1 MKDTSGELPGKAGL
15 FATLGTMYAHTLPVS
30 RGPQSLTW
38 RQVPDPTPGPGE
50 VLLQVT
56 AVAVNRMD
64 LAQACGRYVPPA
76 GVAPYPGIECSG
88 RIIAMGP
95 DQPQGA
101 QNSQGTQGSQGTQWQ
116 VGDECCALLNG
127 GGYAEKVVAPTLQLL
142 PIPQGGSLADAAAL
156 PEAACVAWSTLVME
170 GHLSPGQTALIE
182 GGSGGMGS
190 FAIQLCKALGASV
203 VALAGSDQGLNLCWE
218 LGADVALNYR
228 DEDPIASLRAL
239 GGANVIF
246 DLMGASHLAQHIYCI
261 AAGGRIVTVS
271 LQGKVTKPVD
281 MGILMGKLMAKR
293 GAIITTSM
301 RGRPATGPGSKAEV
315 IRQVRQHVWPLID
328 TGLIKPV
335 IQRRVPIRSASDVL
349 TDVQNHT
356 TMGKS
361 VLLVG

>member
-1 MKDTSGELPGKAGL
+1 
-15 FATLGTMYAHTLPVS
+15 
-30 RGPQSLTW
+30 
-38 RQVPDPTPGPGE
+38 
-50 VLLQVT
+50 
-56 AVAVNRMD
+56 
-64 LAQACGRYVPPA
+64 
-76 GVAPYPGIECSG
+76 
-88 RIIAMGP
+88 MGP

-101 QNSQGTQGSQGTQWQ
+101 QNSQGTQWQ

-142 PIPQGGSLADAAAL
+142 PIPQGVSLADAAAL

-228 DEDPIASLRAL
+228 DEDPVASLRAL

>member
-142 PIPQGGSLADAAAL
+142 PIPQGVSLADAAAL

-182 GGSGGMGS
+182 GG
-190 FAIQLCKALGASV
+190 LGEWGPSLFNCV
-203 VALAGSDQGLNLCWE
+203 KPWGLVWLPW
-218 LGADVALNYR
+218 
-228 DEDPIASLRAL
+228 
-239 GGANVIF
+239 
-246 DLMGASHLAQHIYCI
+246 
-261 AAGGRIVTVS
+261 
-271 LQGKVTKPVD
+271 PVP
-281 MGILMGKLMAKR
+281 
-293 GAIITTSM
+293 T
-301 RGRPATGPGSKAEV
+301 
-315 IRQVRQHVWPLID
+315 
-328 TGLIKPV
+328 
-335 IQRRVPIRSASDVL
+335 RV
-349 TDVQNHT
+349 
-356 TMGKS
+356 
-361 VLLVG
+361 

>member
-1 MKDTSGELPGKAGL
+1 
-15 FATLGTMYAHTLPVS
+15 
-30 RGPQSLTW
+30 
-38 RQVPDPTPGPGE
+38 
-50 VLLQVT
+50 
-56 AVAVNRMD
+56 
-64 LAQACGRYVPPA
+64 
-76 GVAPYPGIECSG
+76 
-88 RIIAMGP
+88 
-95 DQPQGA
+95 
-101 QNSQGTQGSQGTQWQ
+101 
-116 VGDECCALLNG
+116 
-127 GGYAEKVVAPTLQLL
+127 
-142 PIPQGGSLADAAAL
+142 
-156 PEAACVAWSTLVME
+156 
-170 GHLSPGQTALIE
+170 
-182 GGSGGMGS
+182 MGS

-228 DEDPIASLRAL
+228 DEDPVASLRAL

-315 IRQVRQHVWPLID
+315 IRQVRQHVWPLIN

-349 TDVQNHT
+349 TLSLIHI
-356 TMGKS
+356 
-361 VLLVG
+361 